1 MKLHPM
7 CGHQGC
13 VWCQGQVERAG
24 ADERAAI
31 VAYFRR
37 KANARYPTE
46 AGEHR
51 MSPAARGLL
60 LLLAD
65 RIETG
70 DHMKVE
76 GE

>member
-1 MKLHPM
+1 MPLA
-7 CGHQGC
+7 QRAE
-13 VWCQGQVERAG
+13 VERAR
-24 ADERAAI
+24 AAERAAERAAI
-31 VAYFRR
+31 VAYLRES
-37 KANARYPTE
+37 ANAPHPIE
-46 AGEHR
+46 AGER
-51 MSPAARGLL
+51 LLSPAARGLL